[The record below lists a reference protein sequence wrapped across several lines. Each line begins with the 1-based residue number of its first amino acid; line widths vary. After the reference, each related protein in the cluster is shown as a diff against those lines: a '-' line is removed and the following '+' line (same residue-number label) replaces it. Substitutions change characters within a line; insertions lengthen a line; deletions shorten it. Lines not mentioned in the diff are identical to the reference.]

1 MRLDRLG
8 GSGREFL
15 VAAEAAPEGGA
26 ELFFRENGEVRSER
40 AEFHP
45 FMLLADSADLNGF
58 EGDFEVEP
66 LAGDAVLRFLATFAS
81 MRVHDDAVAF
91 LRDTAKTR
99 SVGPRQIFSDPIN
112 QILIS
117 RGLRL
122 YRGMRFSDVRRMQF
136 DLETV
141 CGGGREF
148 PNPKCPEDEIVI
160 ISVTDSH
167 GFEQVLSQGGCS
179 EKELLEKF
187 VAVVAERNPD
197 VIEGHNICRF
207 DLPYL
212 EERCKRHKVELK
224 LGRDGST
231 FKKRKSVF
239 YAAERT
245 VNYTRYDFYGRSV
258 VDTYFLAQFYDVT
271 TRSLESF
278 NLKYLA
284 RHFNV
289 APPDRTYVPGEKI
302 TETWRN
308 DPEKL
313 LAYALDDAREC
324 GSVSSLLLP
333 SYFFMTQLVPLKL
346 QDCLVRG
353 KATVIDHML
362 TAAYFTRKQSMPLP
376 EQPVAFAGALT
387 VSPQTGVFRDVSHCD
402 VRSLYP
408 SIILAEKWSP
418 KRDKLGEFVRL
429 LSELRD
435 FRLEAKD
442 AAKTAAT
449 AAERDYFGALQS
461 TFKILINSFYGYLGS
476 SQATFNDFAM
486 AERITAKGREILRSM
501 LDYLAANG
509 CTVLEAD
516 TDGVYFTR
524 PDSHVPP
531 EEWLARLQAILPP
544 GIAIDLDAQ
553 YDAMFCYKSKNYAL
567 LTAAGE
573 LEIAGA
579 ALKSRGLEPF
589 QRELM
594 EVLLHALLHQDIAPF
609 FAAYGEAEKAIADG
623 KMPVEKLAKTENLKD
638 SVAVYRKKLADGS
651 GRRSAVYEL
660 AAAAKQDYLA
670 GDQLTYYVTGS
681 KAKIPVV
688 GNARLLSDAPEPPDY
703 NRAYYL
709 NKLAELRG
717 KFAEFLPEPAV
728 DPDNFS
734 LSGD

>member
-8 GSGREFL
+8 GSEREFL

-26 ELFFRENGEVRSER
+26 ELFFRENGNVRSEH
-40 AEFHP
+40 ADFHP
-45 FMLLADSADLNGF
+45 FMLLADPANLEGF
-58 EGDFEVEP
+58 DGDYHVEQ
-66 LAGDAVLRFLATFAS
+66 LGGDAPLRFLVTFPS
-81 MRVHDDAVAF
+81 MTAHDGAAAF
-91 LRDTAKTR
+91 LRDSAKKR
-99 SVGPRQIFSDPIN
+99 ASGPRQVFTDPVN

-117 RGLRL
+117 LGLRH
-122 YRGMRFSDVRRMQF
+122 YRGMRFSDVRRLQF
-136 DLETV
+136 DLETIS
-141 CGGGREF
+141 GPGREF
-148 PNPKCPEDEIVI
+148 PNPKFPEDEIII
-160 ISVTDSH
+160 ISVTDNH
-167 GFEQVLSQGGCS
+167 GFEQVLSQRDLS
-179 EKELLEKF
+179 EKQLLEKF
-187 VAVVAERNPD
+187 VALVTERDPD

-212 EERCKRHKVELK
+212 EERCRRHKVELR

-231 FKKRKSVF
+231 FKKRKSFF

-245 VNYTRYDFYGRSV
+245 VNYFRYDFYGRSV

-289 APPDRTYVPGEKI
+289 APNGRTYVPGAEI
-302 TETWRN
+302 TETWRR

-324 GSVSSLLLP
+324 GAVAGLLLP
-333 SYFFMTQLVPLKL
+333 SYFFMAQLVPLKL
-346 QDCLVRG
+346 QDCVVRG

-362 TAAYFTRKQSMPLP
+362 TAAYFARKQSMPLP
-376 EQPVAFAGALT
+376 EPPVNFAGALT
-387 VSPQTGVFRDVSHCD
+387 VSPRTGVFRDVCHCD

-418 KRDKLGEFVRL
+418 RRDRLGEFVRL
-429 LSELRD
+429 LSELRT

-442 AAKTAAT
+442 AAKAAAT

-476 SQATFNDFAM
+476 AQASFNDFAM
-486 AERITAKGREILRSM
+486 AERITAKGREILKSM
-501 LDYLAANG
+501 LDYLSANG

-524 PDSHVPP
+524 PDDSAPP

-544 GIAIDLDAQ
+544 GIAIDLDAR

-567 LTAAGE
+567 LTTGGE

-594 EVLLHALLHQDIAPF
+594 EILLHALLHQNLAPF
-609 FAAYGEAEKAIADG
+609 FAAYREAEKNISG
-623 KMPVEKLAKTENLKD
+623 GSMPVEKLAKTENLKD

-660 AAAAKQDYLA
+660 ADASKQDYQA
-670 GDQLTYYVTGS
+670 GDQLTYYVTGT
-681 KAKIPVV
+681 KAKVPVV
-688 GNARLLSDAPEPPDY
+688 GNARLLSDAPETPDY

-717 KFAEFLPEPAV
+717 KFAEFLPDDASNPN
-728 DPDNFS
+728 DFS